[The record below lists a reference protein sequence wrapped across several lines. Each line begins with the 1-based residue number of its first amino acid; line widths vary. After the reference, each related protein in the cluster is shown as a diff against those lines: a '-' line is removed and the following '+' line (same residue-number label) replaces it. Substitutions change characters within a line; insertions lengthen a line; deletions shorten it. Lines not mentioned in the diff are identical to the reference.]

1 MILFL
6 DFDGVTHPEPYA
18 PEAAF
23 TQLGDDSVKMDHI
36 ALLLLALERA
46 GVIPTEDVVP
56 LHINYLREKLKDSLA
71 QTHIMGAALRA
82 HNDGRRLGDILTAQ

>member
-1 MILFL
+1 LAEVI
-6 DFDGVTHPEPYA
+6 TR
-18 PEAAF
+18 
-23 TQLGDDSVKMDHI
+23 LGDDSVKMDHI